1 MKTLFLLSTLLFWLA
16 AALFA
21 WLDRASPPDPPA
33 ATVPVATA
41 ALPPASTVSPP
52 PAGPASATPA
62 AGRRLTLAEVA
73 RHARPDDC
81 WMAIDGSVYD
91 FTAYLPRHPSE
102 PEVIEIWCGS
112 EASEAY
118 RTKTRGR
125 PHSAA
130 ATRRMADYRLGALDT
145 AAPPR

>member
-1 MKTLFLLSTLLFWLA
+1 MKSLFLWSTLLFWLA
-16 AALFA
+16 TTLLA
-21 WLDRASPPDPPA
+21 WQDRAPGPA
-33 ATVPVATA
+33 PSAVTA
-41 ALPPASTVSPP
+41 AAGTTAQPTVRPA
-52 PAGPASATPA
+52 PAVTASAVTASAAPA
-62 AGRRLTLAEVA
+62 TGRRLTLAEVA

-102 PEVIEIWCGS
+102 PEVIEAWCGR

-125 PHSAA
+125 PP
-130 ATRRMADYRLGALDT
+130 TPNADTMLPKYRNGALT
-145 AAPPR
+145 AK

>member
-1 MKTLFLLSTLLFWLA
+1 MKLLFLLSTLLFWLA
-16 AALFA
+16 TGLFA
-21 WLDRASPPDPPA
+21 WHDRAVAPRPMPQPPA
-33 ATVPVATA
+33 
-41 ALPPASTVSPP
+41 PPA
-52 PAGPASATPA
+52 PAAAASAVPGA
-62 AGRRLTLAEVA
+62 ERRISLADVA

-102 PEVIEIWCGS
+102 PEVIEAWCGR

-130 ATRRMADYRLGALDT
+130 ATRRMADYRLGTLDP
-145 AAPPR
+145 PPR

>member
-1 MKTLFLLSTLLFWLA
+1 MKRLYLLSTLLFWLA
-16 AALFA
+16 TALFA
-21 WLDRASPPDPPA
+21 WQGRTSAPQPVPLSP
-33 ATVPVATA
+33 
-41 ALPPASTVSPP
+41 TVSTPVVSAP
-52 PAGPASATPA
+52 VVSASGVPGAE
-62 AGRRLTLAEVA
+62 RRFALAEVA

-102 PEVIEIWCGS
+102 PAVIEAWCGR

-118 RTKTRGR
+118 RTKTRGQ

-130 ATRRMADYRLGALDT
+130 ATRRMADYRLGTLDP
-145 AAPPR
+145 PPR

>member
-1 MKTLFLLSTLLFWLA
+1 MKPLFLLSTLLFWLA
-16 AALFA
+16 VALFA
-21 WLDRASPPDPPA
+21 WLDRAAAPVPA
-33 ATVPVATA
+33 ALAP
-41 ALPPASTVSPP
+41 ALPA
-52 PAGPASATPA
+52 PA
-62 AGRRLTLAEVA
+62 AAASDAPTTAPAAERRLTLAEVA

-91 FTAYLPRHPSE
+91 FTASLPRHPSE
-102 PEVIEIWCGS
+102 PEVIEAWCGR

-130 ATRRMADYRLGALDT
+130 ATRRMADFRLGTLET
-145 AAPPR
+145 GPPAR